1 MTQEELATV
10 DPFAPA
16 EGGAK
21 TKFGKLKL
29 FATPVVLETGASYTL
44 KGIHDR
50 DGNIREW
57 RGKKMDKS
65 SKRYHLVMH
74 VKTNDKDGNEYEMAK
89 DHLNSDKPYKS
100 IVHPA
105 LLKVFGESKN
115 FPAAAYALVR
125 FEEVETGETFVSKQG
140 ENAGQQIAKT
150 TWRII
155 ERFKTEEAMKAA
167 ETEYFS
173 KFKQTS
179 NGTTESAEASADVPD
194 GWDTDA
200 WANAKPKIK
209 KALGA
214 GKSAEQIAEG
224 YKVPLAFIEAIASE

>member
-1 MTQEELATV
+1 MTEELATV
-10 DPFAPA
+10 DPFAPV

-57 RGKKMDKS
+57 RGKRMDKS

-74 VKTNDKDGNEYEMAK
+74 VKTNDKDGNEYEMSR

-115 FPAAAYALVR
+115 FPTAAYALIKL
-125 FEEVETGETFVSKQG
+125 EEVETGETFVSTQG
-140 ENAGQQIAKT
+140 DNIGQT
-150 TWRII
+150 VNRMTWRVV
-155 ERFKTEEAMKAA
+155 EKFKTEEAMKAA
-167 ETEYFS
+167 ETAHFA
-173 KFKQTS
+173 KFKQTG
-179 NGTTESAEASADVPD
+179 NGTTESAEASADVPE
-194 GWDTDA
+194 GWEADA
-200 WANAKPKIK
+200 WANVKPKIK

-214 GKSAEQIAEG
+214 GKSPQQVAEG
-224 YKVPLAFIEAIASE
+224 YKVPLAFIEAIALE